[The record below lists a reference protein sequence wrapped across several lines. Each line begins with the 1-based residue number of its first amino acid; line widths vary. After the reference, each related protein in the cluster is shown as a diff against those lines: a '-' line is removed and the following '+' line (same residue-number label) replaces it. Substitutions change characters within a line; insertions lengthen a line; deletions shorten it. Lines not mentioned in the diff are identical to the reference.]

1 MKTAGVTTAVLPCS
15 SVHTCKQTELKQH
28 AGMFEFHTS
37 QFQLFVLLRL
47 IPGVENGENAA

>member
-15 SVHTCKQTELKQH
+15 SVHACKQTELKQH

>member
-15 SVHTCKQTELKQH
+15 SVHQTELKQH

-47 IPGVENGENAA
+47 ISGVENGENAA